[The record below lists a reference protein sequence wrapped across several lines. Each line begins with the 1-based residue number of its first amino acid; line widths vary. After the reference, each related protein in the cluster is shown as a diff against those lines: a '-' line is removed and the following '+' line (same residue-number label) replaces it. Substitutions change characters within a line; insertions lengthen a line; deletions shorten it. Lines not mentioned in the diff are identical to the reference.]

1 MSGRQFLFVPGPTN
15 VPDRVLRAMHVPM
28 EDHRNPDFP
37 NLVLPLLEDLKKVFV
52 TKTGKTFMFP
62 SSGTGGWEAGLV
74 SILSPG
80 DKVLLSRFGRFS
92 YLWGELASHLGLSV
106 EILEEEWGTGADP
119 QKIADRLKA
128 DKAHEIKAVFTV
140 HNETATGVTSD
151 IKAVSAAIA
160 AANHPA
166 LHFVDG
172 ISSIG
177 SIDFR
182 MDEWGIDVAVAG
194 SQKGFMMPAG
204 ASFLAVSEK
213 ALALGTASGKNSRI
227 AHSYFSL
234 SDMLVNNAKG
244 YFPYTPSI
252 PLLHGLRESLNMI
265 LAEGLDTIYARHHH
279 LASGCRAAVKAWG
292 MRPCAQE
299 PKWYSDTV
307 TAIVVPSDAD
317 AVKVISQAYRRYN
330 LVLGAGLDRLAGK
343 VFRIGHLGD
352 LNELMLLGALSGA
365 EMAMRDCGLKLE
377 PGSGVAAAQTVFA
390 KRTTPL

>member
-52 TKTGKTFMFP
+52 TKTGKSFIFP
-62 SSGTGGWEAGLV
+62 SSGTGGWESGLV

-92 YLWGELASHLGLSV
+92 TLWGELASHLGLSV

-119 QKIADRLKA
+119 QKNRR
-128 DKAHEIKAVFTV
+128 
-140 HNETATGVTSD
+140 
-151 IKAVSAAIA
+151 SAEGRQGRTRSRRSSPSITRPQPASPAISRPSA
-160 AANHPA
+160 PPSPPPTIRHCI
-166 LHFVDG
+166 LSMG

-182 MDEWGIDVAVAG
+182 MDEWGVDVAVAG

-213 ALALGTASGKNSRI
+213 ALAHRATASGKNSRI

-252 PLLHGLRESLNMI
+252 PLLRGLRESLEYDYGGGAGQY
-265 LAEGLDTIYARHHH
+265 LQPATTIW
-279 LASGCRAAVKAWG
+279 RAAAAPRS
-292 MRPCAQE
+292 RP
-299 PKWYSDTV
+299 
-307 TAIVVPSDAD
+307 
-317 AVKVISQAYRRYN
+317 
-330 LVLGAGLDRLAGK
+330 GG
-343 VFRIGHLGD
+343 
-352 LNELMLLGALSGA
+352 
-365 EMAMRDCGLKLE
+365 
-377 PGSGVAAAQTVFA
+377 
-390 KRTTPL
+390 